1 VKEFSEAFEFRY
13 GFLYRKQNINITEEI
28 IFHLILIENIFGFL
42 ILINYFIIRIP
53 FLTFYK
59 NSVFYEEDEIISDG
73 IEDIQEKVKKTDKYY
88 CIKLLVSVLIN
99 IFTDGK
105 LLFHLLLFLL
115 CLFSLFI
122 DYRFITGLLIDIIKN
137 SKFLMMIAIVVWE
150 SKMQLLALIFLFYLI
165 AYYLIIFIY
174 LYIPDQASNKHC
186 YSFKECFFTLCD
198 QTIKNSN
205 GVINYLNDEGLYAG
219 NSLWTNIRFYVDNI
233 LEKFSIL
240 CKLLILWNL

>member
-1 VKEFSEAFEFRY
+1 MKEEFNKNLDRTSTKTKIESLFNNVEYFQYQLNNVKTRMDLFQKNPIFDLIFNQYNFFMDIFYIISILLNLLIFCSYYRTNDDTEKVKEFSEAFEFRY

-73 IEDIQEKVKKTDKYY
+73 IEDIQEKMKKTDKYY

-122 DYRFITGLLIDIIKN
+122 DYRFITGLLIDVIKN

-150 SKMQLLALIFLFYLI
+150 
-165 AYYLIIFIY
+165 
-174 LYIPDQASNKHC
+174 
-186 YSFKECFFTLCD
+186 
-198 QTIKNSN
+198 
-205 GVINYLNDEGLYAG
+205 
-219 NSLWTNIRFYVDNI
+219 
-233 LEKFSIL
+233 
-240 CKLLILWNL
+240 